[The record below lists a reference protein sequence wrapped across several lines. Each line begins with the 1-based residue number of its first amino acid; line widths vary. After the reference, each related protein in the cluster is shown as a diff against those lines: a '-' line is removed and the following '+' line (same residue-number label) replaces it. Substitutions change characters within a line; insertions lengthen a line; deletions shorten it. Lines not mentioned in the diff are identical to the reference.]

1 MKKYWLFAILVSFS
15 FVVHADENEEYA
27 SKIEKVFDAQAK
39 DFYNSYNDLSPNPL
53 AKSVSY
59 FAKVPVETMK
69 SIVEIINDAVH
80 YVPGINNE
88 ASYEAFADFVIKATE
103 ALKGSDL
110 NGAHVNQVTRGLTDF
125 LVLYYLKYDMN
136 FNDFGWRYIAQ
147 VRKEMKIDK
156 FSKESWK
163 VVLDRNVTTAK
174 N

>member
-1 MKKYWLFAILVSFS
+1 MKKFWLFALLVSFS
-15 FVVHADENEEYA
+15 CLARADENAQYA
-27 SKIEKVFDAQAK
+27 SKIEKFFDVQAR
-39 DFYNSYNDLSPNPL
+39 DFYNSYNDISPNPL

-59 FAKVPVETMK
+59 FAEVPVETIK

-80 YVPGINNE
+80 YAPGINNE

-103 ALKGSDL
+103 ALKDSDL

-125 LVLYYLKYDMN
+125 LVLYYLKYDAH
-136 FNDFGWRYIAQ
+136 FSDFGWRYITQ

-156 FSKESWK
+156 FNRDSWK
-163 VVLDRNVTTAK
+163 VVLDRNVATAK